1 MSQTS
6 RVVLSIFILILFLA
20 VIGGLFAFKA
30 FVNNKIAYAIS
41 HAPIPPVTVST
52 GTVHTAVENQSIHIV
67 GSLTAVQSV
76 EVTAQISGNVTAIYF
91 HSGDRVKAGQKL
103 AQIDNS
109 TQLAQLRADVA
120 TEALAQINV
129 ARTRKL
135 IAHQAASQET
145 LDTYHAALL
154 QAQAAIAGDKA
165 TLAKLAITAP
175 FAGHLGIRAIS
186 LGEYVSPGTPIV
198 LLNTWRPIYLD
209 FTIAQNDLAQ
219 VKLGQTVELAV
230 DAYPGQV
237 FKGKV
242 TALSSQV
249 EAATRNITVQ
259 AMMPNKRRLLRPG
272 LFGEVT
278 LLTGVTHKVLAV
290 NADAITYN
298 TFGDY
303 VYVVVKAKKAGKPV
317 LMVRSVMVKTGPR
330 HGSDVAV
337 LAGLKPGEIVVTQ
350 GQVKL
355 RPGAVVVVN
364 NKIKP

>member
-6 RVVLSIFILILFLA
+6 RVVLAVFFLILFLA

-30 FVNNKIAYAIS
+30 FINAKIAVAIS
-41 HAPIPPVTVST
+41 HMPVPPVTVST
-52 GTVHTAVENQSIHIV
+52 GTVRRAVENQSIHVI
-67 GSLTAVQSV
+67 GSVSAVQSV
-76 EVTAQISGNVTAIYF
+76 ELTAQISGNVTGIYF

-109 TQLAQLRADVA
+109 TQLAQLRADLA
-120 TEALAQINV
+120 AESLAQINV
-129 ARTRKL
+129 ARTQKL
-135 IAHQAASQET
+135 ITHQAASQET

-154 QAQAAIAGDKA
+154 QAKAAVAGDQA

-186 LGEYVSPGTPIV
+186 LGQYVSPGTPIV
-198 LLNTWRPIYLD
+198 VLNTWRPMYLD
-209 FTIAQNDLAQ
+209 FNIPQNDLAQ
-219 VKLGQTVELAV
+219 VKLGQTVQLTV
-230 DAYPGQV
+230 DAYPGKV
-237 FKGKV
+237 FIGKV
-242 TALSSQV
+242 TAISSQV
-249 EAATRNITVQ
+249 ETTTRNITVQ
-259 AMMPNKRRLLRPG
+259 AALPNKRLLLRPG

-278 LLTGVTHKVLAV
+278 LLTGVTHKVLVV

-303 VYVVVKAKKAGKPV
+303 VYVVAKVKKAGKSV
-317 LMVRSVMVKTGPR
+317 LQVHSVLVKTGPR
-330 HGSDVAV
+330 QGNDVV
-337 LAGLKPGEIVVTQ
+337 IQAGLKTGMVVITQ

-355 RPGAVVVVN
+355 RPGDVVVVN

>member
-6 RVVLSIFILILFLA
+6 RVVISVFILILFLA
-20 VIGGLFAFKA
+20 LIGGLFAFKA
-30 FVNNKIAYAIS
+30 FINAKIAYAIS

-52 GTVHTAVENQSIHIV
+52 GTVRKGVVDQSIHVI

-76 EVTAQISGNVTAIYF
+76 ELTAQISGNVTGIYF
-91 HSGDRVKAGQKL
+91 HSGDRVLAGQKL

-109 TQLAQLRADVA
+109 TQLAQLHADLA
-120 TEALAQINV
+120 TEALAHINV
-129 ARTRKL
+129 VRTQKL
-135 IAHQAASQET
+135 IAHRAASEQT

-154 QAQAAIAGDKA
+154 QAKAAVAGDRA
-165 TLAKLAITAP
+165 ALAKLAITAP
-175 FAGHLGIRAIS
+175 FTGHLGIRAIS
-186 LGEYVSPGTPIV
+186 LGQYVSPGTPIV
-198 LLNTWRPIYLD
+198 VLNTWRPINLD

-219 VKLGQTVELAV
+219 VKLGQTVKLSV
-230 DAYPGQV
+230 DAYPSQV
-237 FKGKV
+237 FTGKV

-249 EAATRNITVQ
+249 ETATRNLTVQ
-259 AMMPNKRRLLRPG
+259 AAMPNKRLLLRPG

-278 LLTGVTHKVLAV
+278 LLTGVTHKVLVV

-303 VYVVVKAKKAGKPV
+303 VYAVVKAKKSGKPV
-317 LMVRSVMVKTGPR
+317 LMVHSVLVKTGPR
-330 HGSDVAV
+330 EGNDVAI
-337 LAGLKPGEIVVTQ
+337 LAGLKAGEVVVTQ

-355 RPGAVVVVN
+355 RPGDVVVVN

>member
-6 RVVLSIFILILFLA
+6 RVVISLFVLILFIA

-30 FVNNKIAYAIS
+30 FINAKISYAMS
-41 HAPIPPVTVST
+41 HSPIPPVTVST
-52 GTVHTAVENQSIHIV
+52 GTVHNAVEKQSIHVI
-67 GSLTAVQSV
+67 GSVSAVQSV
-76 EVTAQISGNVTAIYF
+76 QLTAQISGNVTGIYF

-109 TQLAQLRADVA
+109 TQLAQLRAD
-120 TEALAQINV
+120 LAAESLARINV
-129 ARTRKL
+129 ERTQKL
-135 IAHQAASQET
+135 IAHQAASQAT
-145 LDTYHAALL
+145 LDTDHAALL
-154 QAQAAIAGDKA
+154 QTKAAVAGDRS

-186 LGEYVSPGTPIV
+186 LGQYVSPGTPIV
-198 LLNTWRPIYLD
+198 VLNTWRPIYLD

-219 VKLGQTVELAV
+219 VKLGQTVKLRV
-230 DAYPGQV
+230 DAYPGKV
-237 FKGKV
+237 FMGKV

-249 EAATRNITVQ
+249 ETATRNITVQ
-259 AMMPNKRRLLRPG
+259 AALPNKRLLLRPG

-278 LLTGVTHKVLAV
+278 LLTGVTHKVLVV

-303 VYVVVKAKKAGKPV
+303 VYVVVKVKKAGKPE
-317 LMVRSVMVKTGPR
+317 LQVRSALVKTGPR
-330 HGSDVAV
+330 QGNDVAIFS
-337 LAGLKPGEIVVTQ
+337 GLKPGTVVVTQ

-364 NKIKP
+364 NQIKP